1 MIVVDS
7 SVWIS
12 HFSGVETEET
22 SRLQAYARQQL
33 LVVGDIMLLEVLRG
47 ARSEQSARTIEH
59 QLREFRWASMLD
71 PELAIL
77 AARNYRLLR
86 SRGITIRSSVD
97 VTIGTYCIQH
107 GHALL
112 QRDRD
117 FGPMREYLGLR
128 LA

>member
-12 HFSGVETEET
+12 YFADRDTEET
-22 SRLQAYARQQL
+22 LRLQDYARQQV
-33 LVVGDIMLLEVLRG
+33 LVVGDIILLEVLRG
-47 ARSEQSARTIEH
+47 ARSEQAARIMESH
-59 QLREFRWASMLD
+59 LRQFRWAPMLD
-71 PELAIL
+71 AELAVV
-77 AARNYRLLR
+77 AARYYRLLR
-86 SRGITIRSSVD
+86 GRGATIRSSVD
-97 VTIGTYCIQH
+97 MIIGTYCIEH

-117 FGPMREYLGLR
+117 FRPMRDHLGLT